1 GSAQLILTATRL
13 VEATSCNRTV
23 TIPCYVVDLK
33 LPNTKGMFVMWE
45 KQGKLIFS
53 FDGASHEFFRDPSV
67 PTANLASPEDLP
79 KGVASLTF
87 KNEEGVNGNYSC
99 KVTVS
104 NREGKITVELR
115 NITGPWFV
123 LMERAFIIALLLL
136 VIVLCLAQ
144 LTFIALKYGIVPLK
158 KIGVIVTGV
167 IFTVAAVLGIVFF
180 VQDGF
185 TIESQVGF
193 GLIVVPAVI
202 LVLLQYFMF
211 GIGDLPQATY
221 VLIGLQIIGY
231 VIAVVGFALSVS

>member
-33 LPNTKGMFVMWE
+33 LPNTRGMFVMWE

-144 LTFIALKYGIVPLK
+144 LTFIGNVALFQSRIS
-158 KIGVIVTGV
+158 
-167 IFTVAAVLGIVFF
+167 VLLISMQMFA
-180 VQDGF
+180 DGF
-185 TIESQVGF
+185 TTESQVGF

-221 VLIGLQIIGY
+221 ILIGLQIIGY